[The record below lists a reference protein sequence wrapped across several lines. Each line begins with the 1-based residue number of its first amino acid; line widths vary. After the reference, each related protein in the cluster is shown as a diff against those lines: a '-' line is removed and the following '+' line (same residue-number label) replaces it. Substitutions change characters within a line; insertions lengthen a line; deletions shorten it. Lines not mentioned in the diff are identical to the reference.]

1 MDFERST
8 KRKVTLSMT
17 PLIDMVFL
25 LVVFFML
32 TTTFT
37 KEEGIDISFSS
48 GGNADIAGGLETI
61 LVWIDAG
68 GQILLDG
75 GDGNEN
81 SSNVYS
87 RDEYNYFRED
97 LRKILHNNKNKQI
110 QLYSSEYATVQD
122 VITTIDQV
130 QMAGG
135 TNITFIDGN
144 LDE

>member
-1 MDFERST
+1 
-8 KRKVTLSMT
+8 MT

-48 GGNADIAGGLETI
+48 GGKTEIAGSNKTI
-61 LVWIDAG
+61 LVFIDAG

-75 GDGNEN
+75 GDGNEESMN
-81 SSNVYS
+81 LYM

-97 LRKILHNNKNKQI
+97 LRKILKEDKNRQI
-110 QLYSSEYATVQD
+110 QLYSSEFAIVQD

-135 TNITFIDGN
+135 TNITFIDGT

>member
-1 MDFERST
+1 MRFRQKSQNVDTVDVS
-8 KRKVTLSMT
+8 

-37 KEEGIDISFSS
+37 KEEGIDISFSA
-48 GGNADIAGGLETI
+48 GGKAEIAGSLETI
-61 LVWIDAG
+61 LIFIDAD

-75 GDGNEN
+75 GEGNEDSGN
-81 SSNVYS
+81 IYM

-97 LRKILHNNKNKQI
+97 LRNILRVNQNKQI
-110 QLYSSEYATVQD
+110 QLYSSEFATVQD

-135 TNITFIDGN
+135 KNITFIDG
-144 LDE
+144 DIGE

>member
-1 MDFERST
+1 MDFQRST
-8 KRKVTLSMT
+8 KRKVKLSMT

-48 GGNADIAGGLETI
+48 GGKAEIAGSTKTI
-61 LVWIDAG
+61 LVFIDAG

-75 GDGNEN
+75 GDGSEESMNL
-81 SSNVYS
+81 YM

-97 LRKILHNNKNKQI
+97 LRNILKEDKNRQI
-110 QLYSSEYATVQD
+110 QLYSSEFAIVQD